1 MHITNFGRGFAA
13 TVLIGCA
20 LATACGGKGSTPSPR
35 ATPSI
40 EVATAGPSAAAT
52 ATPTAASSAV
62 PTATV
67 AASPTN
73 TTVPAA
79 SSSPAPTLPSDAKSP
94 TAPPS
99 LPPRPSTV
107 SLTFR
112 AANLAFDKTVVHV
125 SAGATVIATLQ
136 NDDAGIEH
144 NLTFSLPGL
153 PHGET
158 CKGPCSQTQTFK
170 AEVAGSYFFL
180 CTIHDMVGTF
190 IVDP

>member
-1 MHITNFGRGFAA
+1 MNTNFGRGIAA
-13 TVLIGCA
+13 TVLLGCA
-20 LATACGGKGSTPSPR
+20 FAGACGGKGSTTPAR
-35 ATPSI
+35 QTPSI
-40 EVATAGPSAAAT
+40 EVATTG
-52 ATPTAASSAV
+52 PTAAVTAAPSPSATAV
-62 PTATV
+62 PITTAT
-67 AASPTN
+67 A

-79 SSSPAPTLPSDAKSP
+79 SPSPAPTLPADAKSP
-94 TAPPS
+94 TPPPN
-99 LPPRPSTV
+99 LPPRPSAV

-112 AANLAFDKTVVHV
+112 AANFAFDKTVVHV
-125 SAGATVIATLQ
+125 SAGATVTATLQ

-158 CKGPCSQTQTFK
+158 CKGPCTETQTLK
-170 AEVAGSYFFL
+170 AETAGSYFFL